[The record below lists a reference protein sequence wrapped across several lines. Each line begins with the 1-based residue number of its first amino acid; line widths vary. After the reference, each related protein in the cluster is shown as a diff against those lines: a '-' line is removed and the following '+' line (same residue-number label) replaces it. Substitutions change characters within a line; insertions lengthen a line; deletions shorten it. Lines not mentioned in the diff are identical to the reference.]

1 MQDFQKPSDGLTST
15 SLSERHHHLGS
26 SQEMATPTFFDV
38 GVGCF
43 AMIWTAAGF
52 VPLNSRGFYYIHKH
66 FITHTF
72 GRIGSTFLMK
82 R

>member
-43 AMIWTAAGF
+43 AMI
-52 VPLNSRGFYYIHKH
+52 
-66 FITHTF
+66 
-72 GRIGSTFLMK
+72 
-82 R
+82 